1 MFGNLLTLHKL
12 TFPHS
17 CARRVIVHL
26 FQAATEDH
34 IRSLL
39 SEDPDQDVDESIVD
53 QLLND
58 WKEKC
63 VPKKMKGLKNRYAS
77 VDLDTIY
84 TASLSSLTHI

>member
-1 MFGNLLTLHKL
+1 M
-12 TFPHS
+12 
-17 CARRVIVHL
+17 HL

-53 QLLND
+53 QLLDD
-58 WKEKC
+58 WKQKY

-77 VDLDTIY
+77 VDLGTILLAY
-84 TASLSSLTHI
+84 LLLHIFEKNPQRYEKLDSY